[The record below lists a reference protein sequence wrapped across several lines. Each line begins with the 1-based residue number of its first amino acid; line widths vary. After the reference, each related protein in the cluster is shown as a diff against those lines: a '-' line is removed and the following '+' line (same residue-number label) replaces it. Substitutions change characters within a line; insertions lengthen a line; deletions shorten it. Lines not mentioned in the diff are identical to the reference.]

1 MSKDVGKNLTQRQK
15 SARIQQLFHNSMC
28 LILEPLIMAGKEG
41 MEVTGGDGKV
51 RLVFPILACY
61 VADYP
66 KQCLIT
72 CAKYGMC
79 PKCMS
84 GSLGDREP
92 GPPHTQQD
100 TLVVLSNRLAATTS
114 DAQFQWF
121 CKENLVS
128 GGIQRPFWEGFPLCD
143 VHLSITPDVLHQ
155 LYQGVIKHMITWCS
169 SLMDDEELDH

>member
-1 MSKDVGKNLTQRQK
+1 MWTGRWWNAVQQSLPEGVSIAPVIISTDKTQLTQFSGGKVAYPVYLTLGNIPRAIRRKPSQNACILIGYLPVSKDVGKNLTQRQK

-79 PKCMS
+79 PKC
-84 GSLGDREP
+84 
-92 GPPHTQQD
+92 
-100 TLVVLSNRLAATTS
+100 
-114 DAQFQWF
+114 
-121 CKENLVS
+121 
-128 GGIQRPFWEGFPLCD
+128 
-143 VHLSITPDVLHQ
+143 
-155 LYQGVIKHMITWCS
+155 
-169 SLMDDEELDH
+169 